1 MLPALVGAIIG
12 TVYTDISLMN
22 LLTFSLTLYY
32 SFCTGLS
39 FSYYISSFYRIS
51 LTRTITS
58 AIIFIIS
65 YSLIFYNYEITG
77 SLEWYLNGQIG
88 RQANYKIGIMNGE
101 LKTWYPNGIVKAT
114 YPIVSGKIE
123 GTAKYYD
130 SDGNLSWQVYSGNRP
145 DSENCLDGKPEKIP
159 AGIS

>member
-1 MLPALVGAIIG
+1 MRKIFLLLATSSALYAEVIETFYQTGELKERYNLKDGVRDGI
-12 TVYTDISLMN
+12 YTK
-22 LLTFSLTLYY
+22 
-32 SFCTGLS
+32 
-39 FSYYISSFYRIS
+39 
-51 LTRTITS
+51 
-58 AIIFIIS
+58 
-65 YSLIFYNYEITG
+65 
-77 SLEWYLNGQIG
+77 WYLNGQIG

-145 DSENCLDGKPEKIP
+145 DSENSFDLSNWCLN
-159 AGIS
+159 

>member
-1 MLPALVGAIIG
+1 MRKIFLLLATSSALYAEVIETFYQTGELKERYNLKDGVRDGI
-12 TVYTDISLMN
+12 YTK
-22 LLTFSLTLYY
+22 
-32 SFCTGLS
+32 
-39 FSYYISSFYRIS
+39 
-51 LTRTITS
+51 
-58 AIIFIIS
+58 
-65 YSLIFYNYEITG
+65 
-77 SLEWYLNGQIG
+77 WYLNGQIG

-145 DSENCLDGKPEKIP
+145 DSENILDLSNWCLN
-159 AGIS
+159 

>member
-1 MLPALVGAIIG
+1 MRKIFLLLATSSALYAEVIETFYQTGELKERYNLKDGGRDGI
-12 TVYTDISLMN
+12 YTK
-22 LLTFSLTLYY
+22 
-32 SFCTGLS
+32 
-39 FSYYISSFYRIS
+39 
-51 LTRTITS
+51 
-58 AIIFIIS
+58 
-65 YSLIFYNYEITG
+65 
-77 SLEWYLNGQIG
+77 WYLNGQIG

-145 DSENCLDGKPEKIP
+145 DSENSLDLSNWCLN
-159 AGIS
+159 

>member
-1 MLPALVGAIIG
+1 MRKIFLLLVTSSALYAEVIETFYQTGELKERYNLKDGVRDGI
-12 TVYTDISLMN
+12 YTK
-22 LLTFSLTLYY
+22 
-32 SFCTGLS
+32 
-39 FSYYISSFYRIS
+39 
-51 LTRTITS
+51 
-58 AIIFIIS
+58 
-65 YSLIFYNYEITG
+65 
-77 SLEWYLNGQIG
+77 WYLNGQIG

-145 DSENCLDGKPEKIP
+145 DSENSLDLCNWCLN
-159 AGIS
+159 

>member
-1 MLPALVGAIIG
+1 MRKILLLLATSSALYAEVIETFYQTGELKERYNLKDGVRDGI
-12 TVYTDISLMN
+12 YTK
-22 LLTFSLTLYY
+22 
-32 SFCTGLS
+32 
-39 FSYYISSFYRIS
+39 
-51 LTRTITS
+51 
-58 AIIFIIS
+58 
-65 YSLIFYNYEITG
+65 
-77 SLEWYLNGQIG
+77 WYLNGQIG

-145 DSENCLDGKPEKIP
+145 DSENSLDLSNWCLN
-159 AGIS
+159 

>member
-1 MLPALVGAIIG
+1 MRKILLLLATSSALYAEVIETFYQTGELKERYNLKDGVRDGI
-12 TVYTDISLMN
+12 YTK
-22 LLTFSLTLYY
+22 
-32 SFCTGLS
+32 
-39 FSYYISSFYRIS
+39 
-51 LTRTITS
+51 
-58 AIIFIIS
+58 
-65 YSLIFYNYEITG
+65 
-77 SLEWYLNGQIG
+77 WYLNGQIG

-145 DSENCLDGKPEKIP
+145 DSENSLDLSTWCLN
-159 AGIS
+159 

>member
-1 MLPALVGAIIG
+1 MRKIFLLLVTSSALYAEVIETFYQTGELKERYNLKDGVRDGI
-12 TVYTDISLMN
+12 YTK
-22 LLTFSLTLYY
+22 
-32 SFCTGLS
+32 
-39 FSYYISSFYRIS
+39 
-51 LTRTITS
+51 
-58 AIIFIIS
+58 
-65 YSLIFYNYEITG
+65 
-77 SLEWYLNGQIG
+77 WYLNGQIG

-145 DSENCLDGKPEKIP
+145 DSENSLDLSNLCLN
-159 AGIS
+159 